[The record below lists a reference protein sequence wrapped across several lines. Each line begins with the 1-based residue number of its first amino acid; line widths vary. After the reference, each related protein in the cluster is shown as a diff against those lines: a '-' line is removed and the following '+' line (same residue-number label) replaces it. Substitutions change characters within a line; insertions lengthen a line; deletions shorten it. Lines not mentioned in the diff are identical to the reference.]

1 MLTRLRAGSYMM
13 LHHAYLLL
21 FTLSQYEERTGLADR
36 FLRRRALCQLR
47 ELDRLI
53 VQPDRQ
59 RKRRSSG
66 WLS

>member
-1 MLTRLRAGSYMM
+1 MM

-47 ELDRLI
+47 WIHEELDWLI

-59 RKRRSSG
+59 WKRRSNG

>member
-1 MLTRLRAGSYMM
+1 MM
-13 LHHAYLLL
+13 LYHAYLLL

-47 ELDRLI
+47 WIHEELHEELDRLI